1 MTWVDLP
8 IGKTGLRA
16 RPVGVGK
23 KGSWWTSF
31 EELKTITEIPA
42 PAQNFL
48 SRE

>member
-1 MTWVDLP
+1 LGRFTDRKNTLY
-8 IGKTGLRA
+8 GA
-16 RPVGVGK
+16 RPVRVGK